1 MIWQR
6 LLQWLK
12 VLIEVVEMRL
22 KVIEMVRGL
31 CLAAAR
37 SQSQKESLPRK
48 WDNRLAPEVSADQ
61 TV

>member
-12 VLIEVVEMRL
+12 VLIEVVEVRL
-22 KVIEMVRGL
+22 KMIEMVRGL
-31 CLAAAR
+31 CLAAAH

-48 WDNRLAPEVSADQ
+48 GDNRLAKGV
-61 TV
+61 TG

>member
-48 WDNRLAPEVSADQ
+48 WGING
-61 TV
+61 